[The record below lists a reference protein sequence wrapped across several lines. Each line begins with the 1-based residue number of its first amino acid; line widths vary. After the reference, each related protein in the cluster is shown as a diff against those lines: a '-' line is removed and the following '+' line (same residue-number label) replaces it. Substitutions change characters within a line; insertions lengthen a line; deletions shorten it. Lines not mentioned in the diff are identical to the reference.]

1 MLKRFPPNYR
11 TDQELRDLQLA
22 GLRWTVEHAWNNS
35 SFYRKRLDESGVSPG
50 SIRSLEDLGRVPFTT
65 ADDLRD
71 GYPLPLLSVPTRD
84 ILRIHSS
91 SGTTGK
97 RKILCYTRKDID
109 DWQDM
114 FSRCYEMA
122 GLSREDRV
130 QICVGYGLW
139 SAGAGFQLG
148 AERFGAM
155 AIPSGPGNLELQC
168 NFLIDLQTTVLC
180 CTASMGLLVAEE
192 VHARSLRG
200 RLRLKKVILGAERTS
215 QAMLQTI
222 RDLLGVEE
230 VYDIPGLTEL
240 YGPGTG
246 LSCRHNVGIHYWSD
260 YYILE
265 ILDPESLV
273 PVAPGEIG
281 EMVYT
286 TLRKEGAPL
295 IRYRSRDLTRAIP
308 GQCPCGSPLPRHDRI
323 VGRSDDMF
331 IVRGVNI
338 YPSHVDEILS
348 REKGG
353 GSEFQIH
360 LDHYEDGK
368 DYMALKVER
377 EDEGRPEADTALAAK
392 IERAVRKETL
402 VGYQSLPWTERKAKR
417 VFDDRT
423 SDAGGSLK
431 NACILFRDCVGTST
445 KGVFYGKHEP
455 HVEPLVV
462 AQLT

>member
-1 MLKRFPPNYR
+1 MLPMLKRFPPNYR

-35 SFYRKRLDESGVSPG
+35 PFYRKRLDESGMSPG
-50 SIRSLEDLGRVPFTT
+50 SIRSLEDLGKIPFTT

-71 GYPLPLLSVPTRD
+71 GYPLPLLSVPPRD

-114 FSRCYEMA
+114 FGRCYEMA

-168 NFLIDLQTTVLC
+168 NFLIDLQATVLC

-192 VHARSLRG
+192 VHSRGLRG
-200 RLRLKKVILGAERTS
+200 RLQLKKVILGAERTS

-281 EMVYT
+281 EMVFT
-286 TLRKEGAPL
+286 TLRKEAAPL
-295 IRYRSRDLTRAIP
+295 LRYRSRDLTRLIE
-308 GQCPCGSPLPRHDRI
+308 GTCPCGCILPRHDRI
-323 VGRSDDMF
+323 LGRSDDMVVF
-331 IVRGVNI
+331 RGVNV
-338 YPSHVDEILS
+338 YPGQVDEVLS
-348 REKGG
+348 GIGG
-353 GSEFQIH
+353 IGSEYQVL
-360 LDHYEDGK
+360 LDRKADGK
-368 DYMALKVER
+368 EYMTVKVER
-377 EDEGRPEADTALAAK
+377 AADAAEADV
-392 IERAVRKETL
+392 EAVARIVASEIRRNLMVSCKVEMLQYGTL
-402 VGYQSLPWTERKAKR
+402 PRSERKTKR
-417 VFDDRT
+417 LFDNRP
-423 SDAGGSLK
+423 
-431 NACILFRDCVGTST
+431 V
-445 KGVFYGKHEP
+445 
-455 HVEPLVV
+455 
-462 AQLT
+462 